1 MIKIVHVLFNN
12 ILYFYKFY
20 VMEHIMYFAFN
31 KNQQKYYN
39 ENFNLLK
46 RFKLYNYIIVL
57 YKWRKCY

>member
-20 VMEHIMYFAFN
+20 VMERIMYFAFN
-31 KNQQKYYN
+31 KNQQKYN

-46 RFKLYNYIIVL
+46 RFKLYNYIIFFI
-57 YKWRKCY
+57 